1 MDNRKIRCIREV
13 LLGFAPS
20 IPPESYF
27 PAKSPEASKLI
38 ISDPYAFL
46 IASCLDRGTK
56 AEIIWSIPY
65 ALKNRLTHL
74 DPSKIH
80 EMATG
85 EIRNL
90 LYSLQYRPRYINDA
104 PSTIRDLTQIVVEEC
119 DGNAS
124 RVWEGKRAFEV
135 KRTLMSVHGVGP
147 GIANMTILLIEKA
160 CSYRF
165 LDLDRHRMDIK
176 PDVHTKRVLSRLSGS
191 ELETDQS
198 AIEMARLINP
208 EFPGEIDG
216 PLWWIGRTWC
226 HSRKSDCPDCALFSV
241 CDEN

>member
-1 MDNRKIRCIREV
+1 MDNRKLCGIRES
-13 LLGFAPS
+13 LLRFALS

-27 PAKSPEASKLI
+27 QAKSPEASKLI
-38 ISDPYAFL
+38 VSDPYAFL
-46 IASCLDRGTK
+46 IASCLDRGIR

-74 DPSKIH
+74 DPGKIH
-80 EMATG
+80 EMASG

-90 LYSLQYRPRYINDA
+90 LYSLKYRPRYINDA
-104 PSTIRDLTQIVVEEC
+104 PSTIHDLTQIVVEEC
-119 DGNAS
+119 DGDAS
-124 RVWEGKRAFEV
+124 RIWEGKRAFEV
-135 KRTLMSVHGVGP
+135 KRTLISVHGVGP

-160 CSYRF
+160 FSYRF
-165 LDLDRHRMDIK
+165 MDLDRSRMDIK
-176 PDVHTKRVLSRLSGS
+176 PDVHTQRVLSRLSGC

-198 AIEMARLINP
+198 AIEIARLINP

-226 HSRKSDCPDCALFSV
+226 HSRKPDCPDCALFNV
-241 CDEN
+241 CDKH